1 MNGLVGHG
9 LKVSGAVAAVVAAA
23 KGIVAFGAWR
33 ASLRDRLMAVEPRVG
48 RAGPGSPSSI
58 VEPAAGVQE
67 VVR

>member
-1 MNGLVGHG
+1 MNGWYGLVGNG

-48 RAGPGSPSSI
+48 CSSI
-58 VEPAAGVQE
+58 TEPAAGVQE
-67 VVR
+67 VAR